1 MLRTRVVRRGL
12 CLCLL
17 SSYEKTLKSLYLQM
31 QLQRHHFFLRYFK
44 IRNVDHPLSG
54 FEPATSS
61 RWSMKT
67 FRLYFQEKWQRCY
80 PDWFSNGLGTLNK
93 LTTSTA
99 RGFKTPINVVHYSVC
114 SESPVVVWQPCSV
127 TNRAVLSTRVI
138 LKFYRQWL
146 TYNLRQNSWES
157 CQSYVSL
164 QDIGYKLTKLE
175 FISSTLSP
183 KPIVNCNLIFSV
195 PQRPT
200 FPRVGREG

>member
-1 MLRTRVVRRGL
+1 MFVFTVLIRKKLWSLSICRFSYRDITFSLGISRFEMLIIPCRDSNPQPPRDD
-12 CLCLL
+12 
-17 SSYEKTLKSLYLQM
+17 QWI
-31 QLQRHHFFLRYFK
+31 H
-44 IRNVDHPLSG
+44 
-54 FEPATSS
+54 
-61 RWSMKT
+61 
-67 FRLYFQEKWQRCY
+67 FRLYLQEKWQRCY

-114 SESPVVVWQPCSV
+114 SESPVVVWQPRSV
-127 TNRAVLSTRVI
+127 TNRPVLSTRVI
-138 LKFYRQWL
+138 LKFYRLWL

-157 CQSYVSL
+157 CQTYVSL
-164 QDIGYKLTKLE
+164 QDMRYKLTKLE

-200 FPRVGREG
+200 LPRVGREG